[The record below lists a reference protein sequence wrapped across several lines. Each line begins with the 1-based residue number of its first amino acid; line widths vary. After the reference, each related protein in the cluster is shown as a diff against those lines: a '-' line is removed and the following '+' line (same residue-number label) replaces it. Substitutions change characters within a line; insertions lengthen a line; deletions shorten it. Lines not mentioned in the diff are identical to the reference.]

1 MVQPIPAVVAKPIT
15 SLPMNDRRRT
25 PEAAVMAVRIVT
37 RGGMLVELVSILVG
51 YELGIRAY
59 GGYLILRLLL
69 LELDIT
75 IR

>member
-1 MVQPIPAVVAKPIT
+1 
-15 SLPMNDRRRT
+15 
-25 PEAAVMAVRIVT
+25 MAVRIVT